1 MTIEH
6 NPAEGLIV
14 SIDKYKIKTHGR
26 AAIEA
31 LLLKLHIYRCTA
43 DFKSC
48 SPFYEELTKPE
59 GQFLDWRQT
68 IRAQDLPREVF
79 VQPNTYEKEG
89 CIYLKEYDNSVRGVI
104 RSWAERMDELNR
116 SAKIATQK
124 RQS

>member
-1 MTIEH
+1 MTIQH

-14 SIDKYKIKTHGR
+14 SIDRYKIKTHGR

-68 IRAQDLPREVF
+68 IRAQDLPHEVF

-89 CIYLKEYDNSVRGVI
+89 CIYLREYDNSVRGVI

-116 SAKIATQK
+116 SAEIAT
-124 RQS
+124 